1 MDTTANLHTSRL
13 THDESPPHEEGYLH
27 YLAREGRWAL
37 RWCIGLCIIGI
48 VVTMVSPIWFVAFI
62 PAGVMFL
69 SVVLLVIANA
79 VEKRSDVQAHDELER
94 SETATVDDVMEDH
107 AEDDQVGPVTEH
119 IVKRESKTGVV
130 ILCVA
135 LLAALLVAFF
145 AIGQGVFL
153 RIFPILALVVF
164 AYMILLMAPVWLGWF
179 NQDIESEEHRLHNLP
194 EPEQGVTHEQG

>member
-1 MDTTANLHTSRL
+1 MDTAANLHSSRL
-13 THDESPPHEEGYLH
+13 THNENPPHEEGYLH

-37 RWCIGLCIIGI
+37 RWCIGLCMIGI

-69 SVVLLVIANA
+69 CVVLLVIANA
-79 VEKRSDVQAHDELER
+79 VEKRSDVEAHDELER
-94 SETATVDDVMEDH
+94 AETATVMDVTEDH
-107 AEDDQVGPVTEH
+107 AEDDRVGVVAGQ

-135 LLAALLVAFF
+135 LLAALLVAFL

-164 AYMILLMAPVWLGWF
+164 AYMILLMAPVWLGWI
-179 NQDIESEEHRLHNLP
+179 NQDIENEEQRLRNLP
-194 EPEQGVTHEQG
+194 EPEQGKTE